1 MHEKLEAF
9 VATNAPSRCHA
20 RDPTSVPPMECRG
33 CDEGFEREEGHE
45 NEARADVRRTPGNH
59 EHS

>member
-1 MHEKLEAF
+1 MR
-9 VATNAPSRCHA
+9 ATQQ
-20 RDPTSVPPMECRG
+20 SVPPMEYRG

-45 NEARADVRRTPGNH
+45 NQARADVRRARGNH